1 MNRFFALLLAS
12 SCLTAVGQVTYPY
25 NPDEDGN
32 GQIAVGDLQ
41 GILATYGNEFSP
53 SEILVDGETLTTV
66 LTQLQN
72 SIDSLSGLGGS
83 GGSVLDMPLG
93 TILPIATESVP
104 EGWML
109 CDGREISIEE
119 YQELYDLIG
128 TTYGAGDSAFWAQV
142 FFPATT
148 FNIPDLRGRTII
160 GANDMGGEQSDV
172 LTIHQASAGQVGG
185 EELHQ
190 LSEDEM
196 PSHGHGLTGNGIAQT
211 TTSYWDTFHSVVT
224 SGSGMTGPA
233 GGDQPHNNM
242 QPYMALNY
250 MMKVQAAQDVFAQL
264 QATIDS
270 LMGSSNDS
278 TLQFV
283 PCEPSDFYVVV
294 SDTIWPSELDC
305 GCGGGQND
313 GFCTDDGIDSWNL
326 GEYLDDLFISGNEN
340 VGGHVRH
347 VITFDETCNSVDYQ
361 RFDDVFEEL
370 GLFIYA
376 EENEPYGYFAED
388 VCLILPEVSNNFIVE
403 TIGRQQW
410 FPAPKQGLVNSAVS
424 NYDGAFVQGCQEGMH
439 VLISNPIFV
448 QYLLYTDDYQGPEAP
463 SVEYRTVGQFG
474 DGIWS
479 VSQ

>member
-1 MNRFFALLLAS
+1 MNRFLTLLLAA

-72 SIDSLSGLGGS
+72 SIDSLSGLVGS

-142 FFPATT
+142 YYPATT

-172 LTIHQASAGQVGG
+172 LNVQQASAGQIGG
-185 EELHQ
+185 QDVASLQKENLPDINLQFEAGYATSAGTPMLNFR
-190 LSEDEM
+190 SC
-196 PSHGHGLTGNGIAQT
+196 IANT
-211 TTSYWDTFHSVVT
+211 NFFFDL
-224 SGSGMTGPA
+224 
-233 GGDQPHNNM
+233 GGDSQPFSVM

-250 MMKVQAAQDVFAQL
+250 MMKVRGLGNPLEEIQSKLADIQSL
-264 QATIDS
+264 LDS
-270 LMGSSNDS
+270 LESPSASEFFVLNGSGQMNYCYCTHCDEGYDKFSEWS
-278 TLQFV
+278 
-283 PCEPSDFYVVV
+283 FYGE
-294 SDTIWPSELDC
+294 SELIAMDIA
-305 GCGGGQND
+305 GEFNTHLSGGVGV
-313 GFCTDDGIDSWNL
+313 
-326 GEYLDDLFISGNEN
+326 GEYWSNSIMIELESELGNTYPCQYQDDEFARIVVPFSGIFRI
-340 VGGHVRH
+340 HVRGNLTAH
-347 VITFDETCNSVDYQ
+347 
-361 RFDDVFEEL
+361 
-370 GLFIYA
+370 
-376 EENEPYGYFAED
+376 
-388 VCLILPEVSNNFIVE
+388 
-403 TIGRQQW
+403 
-410 FPAPKQGLVNSAVS
+410 FPNGNCMQLEQNWR
-424 NYDGAFVQGCQEGMH
+424 
-439 VLISNPIFV
+439 VLKIN
-448 QYLLYTDDYQGPEAP
+448 
-463 SVEYRTVGQFG
+463 
-474 DGIWS
+474 
-479 VSQ
+479 